1 MILPYATRG
10 DVSYSTSQ
18 SVGSFA
24 LRLLSHVPAFETHH
38 GGGVQP
44 HFMNLI
50 DLPSGVVQGIVRGL
64 MVGVAVAGLWWMR
77 KPLGT
82 LRSRRY
88 ILEAAAVSAFMLWFS
103 ERTWVHHYISFVLM
117 LSAAAM
123 LVSDPDEPERS
134 RQLVYR
140 SAGIFFALTLFASEA
155 GKIFGR
161 DGIDWV
167 KAYGVYLLGSI
178 IMAVA
183 VLRAGA
189 TRSTEVSETI

>member
-1 MILPYATRG
+1 
-10 DVSYSTSQ
+10 
-18 SVGSFA
+18 
-24 LRLLSHVPAFETHH
+24 
-38 GGGVQP
+38 
-44 HFMNLI
+44 
-50 DLPSGVVQGIVRGL
+50 
-64 MVGVAVAGLWWMR
+64 MVGVALAGLWWMR

-88 ILEAAAVSAFMLWFS
+88 ILEVAAVSAFMLWFS
-103 ERTWVHHYISFVLM
+103 ERTWVHHYVSFVLM

-123 LVSDPDEPERS
+123 IVSDPEEPERS

-167 KAYGVYLLGSI
+167 KAYGVYLVGSL
-178 IMAVA
+178 IMTTA

-189 TRSTEVSETI
+189 ARRAGETLRV